1 LKAIGV
7 GFSMDDFGTGYSS
20 LTYLKR
26 LPIDVLKIDESFVHD
41 VVVDNSDAVIV
52 QTILGMA
59 GHLGIQVIAEG
70 VETAEQ
76 LEFLKANGC
85 RNFQGYLFSHPLTLA
100 EFERHL
106 ADPSSLLDP
115 LRRTLAVPAT

>member
-1 LKAIGV
+1 MLTCRELSEMVSRAQDRKP
-7 GFSMDDFGTGYSS
+7 S
-20 LTYLKR
+20 LLER
-26 LPIDVLKIDESFVHD
+26 WR
-41 VVVDNSDAVIV
+41 
-52 QTILGMA
+52 M
-59 GHLGIQVIAEG
+59 HLHLRVCD
-70 VETAEQ
+70 
-76 LEFLKANGC
+76 GC